1 VLKFRA
7 SLAELNPCRVSVE
20 SLDTY

>member
-20 SLDTY
+20 SLDT